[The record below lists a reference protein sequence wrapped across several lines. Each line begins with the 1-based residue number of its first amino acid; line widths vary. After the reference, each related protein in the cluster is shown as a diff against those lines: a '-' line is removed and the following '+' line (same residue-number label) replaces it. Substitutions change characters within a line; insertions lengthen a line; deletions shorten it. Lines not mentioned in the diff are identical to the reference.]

1 MLFNGTILLLFS
13 SVCLHHLAFYKMFE
27 HTLHQLDQPRNKRND
42 KKLLCELIRFH
53 NTVKALVCFSSLF
66 LSLWNFQQIHFFFDQ
81 INPSFN
87 SNTLKKKNNHLKSFW
102 YSLSWEISKA
112 LWALTFTL
120 FQLVF
125 GNIKHLQPIRCG

>member
-1 MLFNGTILLLFS
+1 MSIWFQRLLSDYSVPWNEKVLLGYFAEVFFNIYIGSGYMLFNGTILLLFS

-66 LSLWNFQQIHFFFDQ
+66 LSL
-81 INPSFN
+81 
-87 SNTLKKKNNHLKSFW
+87 
-102 YSLSWEISKA
+102 
-112 LWALTFTL
+112 
-120 FQLVF
+120 
-125 GNIKHLQPIRCG
+125 